1 MLSPS
6 LIYFLEL
13 VWSTAEQSADQ
24 QPCLLCRGKLARSC
38 EEMSSSYLFAP
49 PSFLTLRRLCCLEL
63 LWRQLLHLSTFQGC
77 KDRKLPISGPL
88 CIGAAYINYQCL
100 DPKRMR
106 TQSFQSLCTGR
117 ERDVFC
123 AKKKISYFLAA
134 SQAGHV
140 KQSRRQKSICHSH
153 SL

>member
-6 LIYFLEL
+6 LIYFLVPE
-13 VWSTAEQSADQ
+13 WSAAEQSADQ
-24 QPCLLCRGKLARSC
+24 QPCLLCWGKLARSC
-38 EEMSSSYLFAP
+38 EEMSSSCLFAP

-63 LWRQLLHLSTFQGC
+63 LWRQPLHLSTFQGC

-106 TQSFQSLCTGR
+106 TYNHSNLFALG
-117 ERDVFC
+117 ERDLFC
-123 AKKKISYFLAA
+123 AKNKISYFLAT
-134 SQAGHV
+134 SQARHV